1 MTARPD
7 GACTR
12 RIDHASWCGGSPDA
26 RTAQINPLETPV
38 GALVDP
44 FLDNSFMMRGLV
56 AGVLVAIACAVVGTL
71 RHPARL
77 RIRGRGARP
86 RRAPRCS
93 GRDPLG
99 ISGML
104 GAAVAAAVM
113 IAGSWIT
120 RRTLS
125 STTAIG
131 LLFVGML
138 ALGVVIVSRSATFT
152 GDLTRILFGDILGT
166 SWGDIWIQLGVTVSV
181 VALAVVCARPFLM
194 LCFDAEQAKVAGF
207 DPRLYEGVML
217 GMIAATVVVSFQ
229 SVGTLLVL
237 GMLLAPAGT
246 AALVTSRIP
255 TAMVLAGSIG
265 SASVAAG
272 LLLSYHFD
280 LAAGRRSCWSPS
292 LLSSQ
297 FSSFEP
303 RPPLFRRPRRSMSAV
318 RLRGLAAGY
327 GDPPVVDG
335 LELEL
340 PPGAT
345 LALVGTNGSGKSTI
359 LRTLAA
365 YSTPAAEPSRFSR
378 KTRPL
383 AGEARLPRSVPRQ
396 RASAADQGSGDRE
409 HGKICRQGLARADG
423 HRRPSG
429 CAGGARA
436 YGRARSCEPAAAG
449 PFWRTAAARLRR
461 AGSGPACRPVA
472 ARRAGGRAGRAGQDL
487 PPQRSPRSATAAQ
500 RSSSR
505 HTTSGMPC
513 APTSCSARAPRGG
526 ARPALGRPHARGSA
540 GDVRPRP
547 ANACRWRPRDGFGT
561 RPRRTRPRGRPPPL
575 TSRQVVPDGGAP
587 AGAYA
592 LRRRIEPESA
602 RRARPPT
609 ARPAR
614 TGTVA
619 ATGSVTSRRSPQAR
633 AASVVATAT

>member
-56 AGVLVAIACAVVGTL
+56 AGVLVAIACAVVGTYVIL
-71 RHPARL
+71 RGFAFVGEALGHGVLPGVAVAILSNL
-77 RIRGRGARP
+77 RDAGSGGRRGRHDRG
-86 RRAPRCS
+86 
-93 GRDPLG
+93 
-99 ISGML
+99 
-104 GAAVAAAVM
+104 V
-113 IAGSWIT
+113 SWIT
-120 RRTLS
+120 RRTLLS

-280 LAAGRRSCWSPS
+280 LAAGAAIV
-292 LLSSQ
+292 LVAIVA
-297 FSSFEP
+297 FF
-303 RPPLFRRPRRSMSAV
+303 AV
-318 RLRGLAAGY
+318 L
-327 GDPPVVDG
+327 VV
-335 LELEL
+335 
-340 PPGAT
+340 
-345 LALVGTNGSGKSTI
+345 
-359 LRTLAA
+359 RT
-365 YSTPAAEPSRFSR
+365 
-378 KTRPL
+378 
-383 AGEARLPRSVPRQ
+383 
-396 RASAADQGSGDRE
+396 
-409 HGKICRQGLARADG
+409 
-423 HRRPSG
+423 
-429 CAGGARA
+429 
-436 YGRARSCEPAAAG
+436 
-449 PFWRTAAARLRR
+449 
-461 AGSGPACRPVA
+461 
-472 ARRAGGRAGRAGQDL
+472 
-487 PPQRSPRSATAAQ
+487 ATAALPA
-500 RSSSR
+500 SS
-505 HTTSGMPC
+505 
-513 APTSCSARAPRGG
+513 GG
-526 ARPALGRPHARGSA
+526 A
-540 GDVRPRP
+540 
-547 ANACRWRPRDGFGT
+547 
-561 RPRRTRPRGRPPPL
+561 
-575 TSRQVVPDGGAP
+575 
-587 AGAYA
+587 
-592 LRRRIEPESA
+592 
-602 RRARPPT
+602 
-609 ARPAR
+609 
-614 TGTVA
+614 
-619 ATGSVTSRRSPQAR
+619 
-633 AASVVATAT
+633 